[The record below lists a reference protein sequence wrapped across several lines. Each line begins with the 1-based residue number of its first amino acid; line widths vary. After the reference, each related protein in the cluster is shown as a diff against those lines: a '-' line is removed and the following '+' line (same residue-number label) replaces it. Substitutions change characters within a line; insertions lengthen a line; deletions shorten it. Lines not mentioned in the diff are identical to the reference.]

1 VNDLHLLGI
10 ERGEPLIGPKTI
22 HIDLTNGC
30 NTNCIT
36 CWDHSPLLNET
47 RTAAWKR
54 KRVDAREVIAIVDD
68 AITLGGLQAVIVSGM
83 GEPFTHPE
91 VYEILAA
98 LKERDLHVTVITN
111 LIPADAKRIVSLGVD
126 ELLIGIHA
134 ASERAYQAFHPSFE
148 RDEWYRLLAA
158 LETFRRAGRRF
169 KHVQVIASCNAD
181 ELVDMIEFGE
191 RWGASQINFKL
202 ASLAHGTETARITES
217 QRTRLLEE
225 LIPRARTTK
234 LPNNLDVFERQ
245 LRAGGAD
252 TAPIDEIGC
261 FMGFVYARVL
271 VDGTVLFCCNTDV
284 VVGSIREAKFSE
296 LWRAPRWNA
305 MRARMRDGDYLPS
318 CRQCGKVVQNVKY
331 GEKFANA
338 FGRERL
344 RAVTGEGRPKRR
356 HLPLAPP
363 DSPARQQGDTE

>member
-1 VNDLHLLGI
+1 MKDLHLMSI
-10 ERGEPLIGPKTI
+10 DRGEPLIGPKTL

-36 CWDHSPLLNET
+36 CWDHSPLLTEA

-54 KRVDAREVIAIVDD
+54 QRVDAAEAIAIVDD
-68 AITLGGLQAVIVSGM
+68 VMTLGGLSAVIVSGM

-98 LKERDLHVTVITN
+98 LKERRLHVTVITN
-111 LIPADAKRIVSLGVD
+111 LIPADAKKIVALSVD
-126 ELLIGIHA
+126 ELLIGVHA
-134 ASERAYQAFHPSFE
+134 ASERAYRAFHPSFE
-148 RDEWYRLLAA
+148 RDEWYRLLAS

-169 KHVQVIASCNAD
+169 KHVQVVAGCNAH

-191 RWGASQINFKL
+191 SWGASQVNFKL
-202 ASLAHGTETARITES
+202 ASLAHGTEDARIDEA
-217 QRTRLLEE
+217 QRSLLLDE
-225 LIPRARTTK
+225 LIPRARKTK

-261 FMGFVYARVL
+261 FMGYVYARVL

-284 VVGSIREAKFSE
+284 VVGSVRDAKFSD

-331 GEKFANA
+331 AEKFAKA
-338 FGRERL
+338 FGAERL
-344 RAVTGEGRPKRR
+344 REVTGGDRR
-356 HLPLAPP
+356 RVRLPLANPERQRG
-363 DSPARQQGDTE
+363 DAR

>member
-1 VNDLHLLGI
+1 MKDLHLLGI
-10 ERGEPLIGPKTI
+10 DRGEPLLGPKTL

-36 CWDHSPLLNET
+36 CWDHSPLLNDT

-54 KRVDAREVIAIVDD
+54 QRVDAAETIALVDD
-68 AITLGGLQAVIVSGM
+68 VRSLGGLSAVIVSGM

-91 VYEILAA
+91 VYELLAA
-98 LKERDLHVTVITN
+98 LKERKLHVTVITN
-111 LIPADAKRIVSLGVD
+111 LIPADARRIVALDVD
-126 ELLIGIHA
+126 DLLIGIHA

-148 RDEWYRLLAA
+148 RAEWYRLLAA

-169 KHVQVIASCNAD
+169 KHVQVIAGCNAD

-202 ASLAHGTETARITES
+202 ASLARGTETARITEA
-217 QRTRLLEE
+217 QRAHLLHD
-225 LIPRARTTK
+225 LIPRARATK
-234 LPNNLDVFERQ
+234 LQTNLDVFERQ
-245 LRAGGAD
+245 LRAGGGD

-261 FMGFVYARVL
+261 FMGYVYARVL

-284 VVGSIREAKFSE
+284 VVGSLKEAKFSE

-331 GEKFANA
+331 AEKFERA
-338 FGRERL
+338 FGKARLREVTGAHNKRVRLPVLPSPERERG
-344 RAVTGEGRPKRR
+344 VHPK
-356 HLPLAPP
+356 
-363 DSPARQQGDTE
+363 